1 MAKRLRAGLVNFVS
15 AVSYRTRLSLTAAF
29 TQPGRSLLAEP
40 CTWKFIIEMNTH
52 ASMEMEE
59 IISFVNLVTL
69 REKNKRTSSQRKLPM
84 IGNHGTECFV
94 EKFLINFPH
103 IVENIFFFLDYE
115 TYKTCKYVN
124 AQWRDLLI
132 SKRYITKARS
142 VFMWEIFIDELSL
155 FIAVSRG
162 DTDKV
167 ERLFES
173 GMLNNIN
180 VKSTGM

>member
-1 MAKRLRAGLVNFVS
+1 MV
-15 AVSYRTRLSLTAAF
+15 
-29 TQPGRSLLAEP
+29 
-40 CTWKFIIEMNTH
+40 IIEMNTH
-52 ASMEMEE
+52 TSMEMEE